1 LIASLFFIK
10 DLNSDSFT
18 YNSFNNHGVIGLINM
33 PTARMYDESSYS
45 FNYYYGEKD
54 QKISMTAYP
63 FEWLEA
69 SVFYSN
75 LNERDWSKGIEFDGK
90 VVDNINVEAYFK
102 SFCKK
107 NDHVFWNAWKEK
119 QTKK

>member
-1 LIASLFFIK
+1 M
-10 DLNSDSFT
+10 
-18 YNSFNNHGVIGLINM
+18 NNDFKKGFSIGAGVIVALLI
-33 PTARMYDESSYS
+33 PTGIYFLSSTIWK
-45 FNYYYGEKD
+45 NNEKNREYT
-54 QKISMTAYP
+54 K
-63 FEWLEA
+63 WLNACIEA
-69 SVFYSN
+69 N